1 MKKAGLAIWQMITG
15 SQNRQDTHDFV
26 VRLRDL
32 ETTPTHTYTYTTADC
47 VRGWIFWTWHHIVR
61 QNEINTRNNIFY
73 RFFRLHIH
81 WLKTGA
87 FIVISRRYMA
97 EYCQNGVKPY
107 MSEYKSTF
115 YGVVLIESL
124 PSYKFIIWIINYNL
138 TCAWGFFLVTSL
150 MGLRSQNF
158 NY

>member
-1 MKKAGLAIWQMITG
+1 
-15 SQNRQDTHDFV
+15 
-26 VRLRDL
+26 
-32 ETTPTHTYTYTTADC
+32 
-47 VRGWIFWTWHHIVR
+47 
-61 QNEINTRNNIFY
+61 
-73 RFFRLHIH
+73 
-81 WLKTGA
+81 
-87 FIVISRRYMA
+87 MA

-124 PSYKFIIWIINYNL
+124 PTYKFIIWIINYNL
-138 TCAWGFFLVTSL
+138 TCAWVFFLVTSL